1 MSDYYDL
8 LGVSKT
14 ASQNDVRKAYRRL
27 ARQYHPD
34 VNKGDKASEE
44 KFKQIN
50 EAYGVLSDEDKRRKY
65 DKYGDNWEHA
75 DQIEENA
82 ARNRQ
87 NTTFFWSSDGG
98 PGQDVEFDSGGDHNW
113 KSRFFRDRSGTQPG
127 VEFDTG
133 PGGIFDDLLRNL
145 RNNPQQASAQELSA
159 EVSLEEAFRGT
170 ARRVDLPDG
179 RRLEVKI
186 PAGVD
191 NGSRVRVSP
200 DGKSSSDLYL
210 VVSVNEHP
218 KFQRQGRDL
227 YTEVEAPLED
237 VILGADIMVPTLT
250 GRLALTIPPETQ
262 NGRRF
267 RLAGQGMPALN
278 NPTTRGDLFAAIK
291 VKLPTGLNYE
301 EQGLFQRLRDIRSQ
315 RGA

>member
-1 MSDYYDL
+1 MSDYYEL
-8 LGVSKT
+8 LGVSRT

-65 DKYGDNWEHA
+65 DRYGDNWEHA

-87 NTTFFWSSDGG
+87 NSTFFRSSDVGSD
-98 PGQDVEFDSGGDHNW
+98 PDIEFDVGGDHNW
-113 KSRFFRDRSGTQPG
+113 KSRFFRDRSGAQPG

-133 PGGIFDDLLRNL
+133 HGGIFDDLLRNL
-145 RNNPQQASAQELSA
+145 RNNPRQTHAQELSA
-159 EVSLEEAFRGT
+159 EVSLEEAFKGATRL
-170 ARRVDLPDG
+170 VDLPDG

-191 NGSRVRVSP
+191 NGSRVRISP
-200 DGKSSSDLYL
+200 GGNSSSDLHL
-210 VVSVNEHP
+210 VVSVKEHP

-227 YTEVEAPLED
+227 YAEVEAPLED
-237 VILGADIMVPTLT
+237 VILGADLMVPTLT
-250 GRLALTIPPETQ
+250 GRLSLTIPPETQ

-278 NPTTRGDLFAAIK
+278 NPASKGDLFATIK
-291 VKLPTGLNYE
+291 VKLPTGLNDE

>member
-1 MSDYYDL
+1 MSDYYEL
-8 LGVSKT
+8 LGVSRT

-82 ARNRQ
+82 ARSRQ
-87 NTTFFWSSDGG
+87 NTTFFWSSDDG
-98 PGQDVEFDSGGDHNW
+98 PGQDVEFDIGGDHNW
-113 KSRFFRDRSGTQPG
+113 KSRFFRERSEAQPG
-127 VEFDTG
+127 AEFDTG
-133 PGGIFDDLLRNL
+133 HGGIFDDLLRNL
-145 RNNPQQASAQELSA
+145 RNNPQQTPSQELSA
-159 EVSLEEAFRGT
+159 EVSLEEAFGGT
-170 ARRVDLPDG
+170 KRLLDLPDG

-200 DGKSSSDLYL
+200 DGKLSSEIYL
-210 VVSVNEHP
+210 VVSVKEHP
-218 KFQRQGRDL
+218 RFQRQGRDL
-227 YTEVEAPLED
+227 YTEVEALLED
-237 VILGADIMVPTLT
+237 AVLGTDLMVPTLT
-250 GRLALTIPPETQ
+250 GRLSLTIPPETQ

-278 NPTTRGDLFAAIK
+278 NPTSRGDLFATIK
-291 VKLPTGLNYE
+291 VKLPTGLNDE
-301 EQGLFQRLRDIRSQ
+301 EQGLFQRLKAIRSQ

>member
-1 MSDYYDL
+1 MSDYYEL
-8 LGVSKT
+8 LGVSRT

-27 ARQYHPD
+27 ARQHHPD

-50 EAYGVLSDEDKRRKY
+50 EAYGVLSDEDNRRKY
-65 DKYGDNWEHA
+65 DRYGDNWEHA

-82 ARNRQ
+82 SRDRQ
-87 NTTFFWSSDGG
+87 NSTFFWPSDGG
-98 PGQDVEFDSGGDHNW
+98 PGPDVEFDVGGDHNW
-113 KSRFFRDRSGTQPG
+113 KSRFFRDRSGAQPG

-145 RNNPQQASAQELSA
+145 RNNPRQAQAQELST
-159 EVSLEEAFRGT
+159 EVSLDEAFRGT
-170 ARRVDLPDG
+170 TRLVDLPDG

-200 DGKSSSDLYL
+200 DGKSAGDLHL
-210 VVSVNEHP
+210 VVSVKEHP
-218 KFQRQGRDL
+218 RFERQGRDL

-237 VILGADIMVPTLT
+237 AILGTNLTVQTLT
-250 GRLALTIPPETQ
+250 GRLALTIPAETQ

-267 RLAGQGMPALN
+267 RLVGQGMPELN
-278 NPTTRGDLFAAIK
+278 NPASRGDLFATIK
-291 VKLPTGLNYE
+291 VKLPTGLNDE
-301 EQGLFQRLRDIRSQ
+301 EQGLFQRLKAIRSQ
-315 RGA
+315 RGD

>member
-1 MSDYYDL
+1 MSDYYEL
-8 LGVSKT
+8 LEVSRT

-65 DKYGDNWEHA
+65 DRYGDNWEHA
-75 DQIEENA
+75 DRVEENA
-82 ARNRQ
+82 SRNRQ
-87 NTTFFWSSDGG
+87 NSTFSWPSDVGSE
-98 PGQDVEFDSGGDHNW
+98 PDIEFDIGGDHDW
-113 KSRFFRDRSGTQPG
+113 KSRFFRDRSGAQPE
-127 VEFDTG
+127 VEFNTG

-145 RNNPQQASAQELSA
+145 RNNPRQTPAQELSA
-159 EVSLEEAFRGT
+159 EVSLEEAFKGT
-170 ARRVDLPDG
+170 TRLVDLPDG
-179 RRLEVKI
+179 RRLEVKV

-191 NGSRVRVSP
+191 NGSRVRISP
-200 DGKSSSDLYL
+200 GGNSSSDLHL
-210 VVSVNEHP
+210 VVSVKEHP

-227 YTEVEAPLED
+227 YTEVEALLED
-237 VILGADIMVPTLT
+237 AVLGADLMVPTLT
-250 GRLALTIPPETQ
+250 GRLSLTIPPETQ

-278 NPTTRGDLFAAIK
+278 NPTSRGDLFATIK
-291 VKLPTGLNYE
+291 VKLPTSLNDE
-301 EQGLFQRLRDIRSQ
+301 EQGLFRRLRDIRSQ
-315 RGA
+315 RGT